1 MTGWSERDIPLEPRS
16 ATDKVQPRSTT
27 QTLAVAHDSN
37 LGHDGNQLQQV
48 GESCASAHVMVAASN
63 ILLGRPRALG

>member
-1 MTGWSERDIPLEPRS
+1 MTSWPERDMPLEPRS

-27 QTLAVAHDSN
+27 QTLAVAHDSD

-48 GESCASAHVMVAASN
+48 GESCASIMPWWQ
-63 ILLGRPRALG
+63 LLTITRTP